1 MDDFGGIMADSEK
14 ITINMSVVDLGK
26 IDLLVEEGFYA
37 NRTDFIRAGIRNQL
51 DKHGEEVKQT
61 VTRKTMA
68 VGVVT
73 YGRKSLE
80 ARRSAGEKVSAW
92 VVGSLVIADDVP
104 VDLALDTIESIKVHG
119 VIKASDKV
127 KNALAERIL

>member
-1 MDDFGGIMADSEK
+1 MADSEK
-14 ITINMSVVDLGK
+14 MTINISVVDLGK

-37 NRTDFIRAGIRNQL
+37 NRTDFIRTGIRNQL
-51 DKHGEEVKQT
+51 DKHTEEVKQT
-61 VTRKTMA
+61 VTRKTMV

-80 ARRSAGEKVSAW
+80 KRQAAGEKLSAW

-104 VDLALDTIESIKVHG
+104 VALALDTIESLKVYG
-119 VIKASDKV
+119 VIKASKELKD
-127 KNALAERIL
+127 ALAERIL

>member
-1 MDDFGGIMADSEK
+1 MADSEK

-37 NRTDFIRAGIRNQL
+37 NRTDFIRTGIRNQL
-51 DKHGEEVKQT
+51 DKHTEDVKQT

-68 VGVVT
+68 VGVVS

-80 ARRSAGEKVSAW
+80 ARQKAGEKVSAL
-92 VVGSLVIADDVP
+92 VVGSLVIANDVS
-104 VDLALDTIESIKVHG
+104 VELALDTIEAIKVYG
-119 VIKASDKV
+119 VLKANKAV
-127 KNALAERIL
+127 KEALADRIQ

>member
-1 MDDFGGIMADSEK
+1 MADSEK

-80 ARRSAGEKVSAW
+80 ARRAAGEKVSAW

-104 VDLALDTIESIKVHG
+104 VELALDTIESIKVHG

>member
-1 MDDFGGIMADSEK
+1 MAPEIVVADSEK
-14 ITINMSVVDLGK
+14 MTINISVVDLGK

-37 NRTDFIRAGIRNQL
+37 NRTDFIRTGIRNQL
-51 DKHGEEVKQT
+51 DKHTEEVKQT
-61 VTRKTMA
+61 VTRKTMV

-80 ARRSAGEKVSAW
+80 KRQAAGEKLSAW

-104 VDLALDTIESIKVHG
+104 VALALDTIESLKVYG
-119 VIKASDKV
+119 VIKASKELKD
-127 KNALAERIL
+127 ALAERIL

>member
-1 MDDFGGIMADSEK
+1 MADSEK

-26 IDLLVEEGFYA
+26 IDLLVAEGFYS
-37 NRTDFIRAGIRNQL
+37 NRTDFIRTGIRNQL
-51 DKHGEEVKQT
+51 DKHSEEVKQA

-80 ARRSAGEKVSAW
+80 TRREAGEKVSAW
-92 VVGSLVIADDVP
+92 VVGSLIIADDVSAE
-104 VDLALDTIESIKVHG
+104 LALNTIESIKVYG
-119 VIKASDKV
+119 VLKASNKV
-127 KNALAERIL
+127 KNALADRIL